1 MNDLENIISPK
12 DAQQLIAQLIRPK
25 NNPLGDEEW
34 DSIPEINIV
43 EQVILGTF
51 RPCASKNGSTCYCP
65 LTKEVIY
72 RRLAVIDSLFSTNAG
87 MGYFIL
93 QDMTEAIWKEC
104 RDANNVHTDAEL
116 VRKAE
121 EYIRQCLNPAANVS
135 QHPIKQKLLDIKFGY
150 NASTLKP
157 QQEYSLLTKYL
168 HYLLEAADSQIGF
181 PIIDSL
187 VPDLTHYFVKHSPAK
202 PTNISFPQYV
212 RALDRI
218 GNTWQVQGYAGWSRF
233 HVLDRLLWTIAK
245 INQAANKTTK
255 PITYNMKRIHIL
267 LSKKEFHSV
276 VIDKGTLSPQHPII
290 YIQQHIIPQ
299 LPK

>member
-1 MNDLENIISPK
+1 MNDLANIISPK

-51 RPCASKNGSTCYCP
+51 RPCTSKNGNTCYCP
-65 LTKEVIY
+65 LSKEVIY

-93 QDMTEAIWKEC
+93 QDMTEAIWEEC
-104 RDANNVHTDAEL
+104 LDANGYHTDAEL

-121 EYIRQCLNPAANVS
+121 DYIRQCLNNANVS
-135 QHPIKQKLLDIKFGY
+135 QHPIKQKLLDSKFGY
-150 NASTLKP
+150 NASTLNP

-181 PIIDSL
+181 PIIDRL
-187 VPDLTHYFVKHSPAK
+187 VPALTHKFINQSPAN
-202 PTNISFPQYV
+202 PMNTSFPQYV
-212 RALDRI
+212 RALDSI
-218 GNTWQVQGYAGWSRF
+218 GNTWQVQGYAGWSCF

-255 PITYNMKRIHIL
+255 PITCNMKRIHIL

-276 VIDKGTLSPQHPII
+276 VIDKNTLMPQHPIL